1 MEKINELLK
10 EIKTN
15 LSQTSS
21 SQKDEVRVMKAML
34 NDKDYKVDIYGK
46 DGKEGTYCPAEDARE
61 MIASVISAAAKIPQA
76 EAAKLADDYEFK
88 KSEATSMINLSK
100 EFVNTYLQTGRK
112 PPLGG
117 RAKSDVALSL
127 KEVEEGVRTYPKKV
141 GVDANG
147 KPIYQKAE
155 AKISAHESIRVS
167 ASCPTWIE

>member
-1 MEKINELLK
+1 MSTVTSLVK
-10 EIKTN
+10 EIKDG
-15 LSQTSS
+15 LSQVSS
-21 SQKDEVRVMKAML
+21 SNKDEIRVMQAML

-61 MIASVISAAAKIPQA
+61 MIASVISSAAKIPQA

-88 KSEATSMINLSK
+88 KSEATTMINISK

-112 PPLGG
+112 LPLGG

-141 GVDANG
+141 GVDAAG

-155 AKISAHESIRVS
+155 AKIAAHESIRVS
-167 ASCPTWIE
+167 SSCPSWIE